1 MIAVSKV
8 CRRRPHRVTGEFP
21 RVSSTQFIGPE
32 RGNDRPLEPMPN
44 DQLVIGVDVAR
55 FGDDMSVIYPRRGMD
70 ARSILPLT
78 FRNIPLDRLED
89 QIVAFCNAHRVSMV
103 FVDGTGVGGSVV
115 DHLRPA
121 RRQRLRRAIRGE
133 AGSGLRWNEVGE

>member
-1 MIAVSKV
+1 MMPSRRSAAVD
-8 CRRRPHRVTGEFP
+8 RTRVTGEFP
-21 RVSSTQFIGPE
+21 RVASTQFIGPE

-78 FRNIPLDRLED
+78 FRSIPLDRLED
-89 QIVAFCNAHRVSMV
+89 QIVAWAAQASPPNA
-103 FVDGTGVGGSVV
+103 VV
-115 DHLRPA
+115 P
-121 RRQRLRRAIRGE
+121 
-133 AGSGLRWNEVGE
+133 STPFT